1 MAKRRRSTRRRRR
14 GTGSVIRIRRV
25 NGLGQLNN
33 PSSTVGA
40 SMPVLI
46 GGGITALTTIGISQ
60 WMQPTP
66 DNEPFMRN
74 APWIGVGAGVLAA
87 LGLGAMTKKRPTTV
101 MAVTSAIA
109 VGLAFLLP
117 GWMSSMSSPLASN
130 GANANGATAGLRAVV
145 PEYSMRG
152 LGNRGTGA
160 IVMEPHASRGYG
172 AGALG
177 RGRGRGG
184 VGAYGD
190 VVNLGAINPK
200 AFGTPGF
207 QLSGR

>member
-14 GTGSVIRIRRV
+14 GTGSVIRVRRV

-60 WMQPTP
+60 WLQPTP
-66 DNEPFMRN
+66 DNAPFMRN

-101 MAVTSAIA
+101 MAVTSAVA

-117 GWMSSMSSPLASN
+117 GWMSSMSSPVA
-130 GANANGATAGLRAVV
+130 ANGATAGLRAVV

-177 RGRGRGG
+177 RGRRGT
-184 VGAYGD
+184 GAYGD